1 VRFVSPVARR
11 LLIALPLAVVLLLV
25 GTYLLVDTWLESA
38 GGRRAV
44 EDTLA
49 ERTGLPVRLEGD
61 FNVML
66 LPAIGVSGSG
76 LAIGGVG
83 PEDVILRSGKYALSL
98 ALRALLEGRV
108 VIEAIRLDQGSFHL
122 QRWLE
127 LDEEPGEAGAPGVS
141 LPEVR
146 LLELHRVR
154 VYGEEGS
161 EQSYLLQELRIED
174 FAEERET
181 PFRLVAEDFG
191 SWAGRF
197 SWSSRLA
204 QLDLEATG
212 SGAWPGTIR
221 VKVAARLNAGS
232 GTLEARWAGDPA
244 AAAPRP
250 DVHLNLA
257 YTLLDAGVSLAGVQL
272 DMVPL
277 SVRGDGCLMTN
288 ARLALH
294 LELAAERVDLDA
306 LPDPAAFSSSAEDS
320 AAWEPPLDLNVR
332 LSAAE
337 FRKGG
342 AVARQAVLRLGDIPD
357 CGALPATPAAPSAQQ
372 R

>member
-1 VRFVSPVARR
+1 MSPVARR

-44 EDTLA
+44 ENTLA
-49 ERTGLPVRLEGD
+49 QRTGLPVRLEGD
-61 FNVML
+61 FKVML

-76 LAIGGVG
+76 LAIGGAG
-83 PEDVILRSGKYALSL
+83 PEDETLRSGKYALSL

-146 LLELHRVR
+146 LLELQHFR
-154 VYGEEGS
+154 VYAEEGG
-161 EQSYLLQELRIED
+161 EPSYLLQELSIED

-181 PFRLVAEDFG
+181 PFRLVAEEFG
-191 SWAGRF
+191 TWAGRF
-197 SWSSRLA
+197 SWSSRHA
-204 QLDLEATG
+204 QLALDATG
-212 SGAWPGTIR
+212 SGAWPGAIQ
-221 VKVAARLNAGS
+221 VKVAAQLEAGS
-232 GTLEARWAGDPA
+232 GTLEALWAGDPA

-250 DVHLNLA
+250 DVRLGLA
-257 YTLLDAGVSLAGVQL
+257 YTLREAGASLAGVQL
-272 DMVPL
+272 DMVPF
-277 SVRGDGCLMTN
+277 SVRGDGCLLT
-288 ARLALH
+288 ADRPALH
-294 LELAAERVDLDA
+294 LELVAERVDLDA
-306 LPDPAAFSSSAEDS
+306 LPDPAAFTGGSAVDS
-320 AAWEPPLDLNVR
+320 PAPELPLDLNVR

-337 FRKGG
+337 FLKSG
-342 AVARQAVLRLGDIPD
+342 AVARQAVLSFGGPPD
-357 CGALPATPAAPSAQQ
+357 CRALLAAPTEPSAQE